1 MNAGAV
7 NETEADAFPGAAPT
21 PVGAPGAVTR
31 LNVPVTACEA
41 LIVTL
46 QAPLPVHAPDQLDK

>member
-7 NETEADAFPGAAPT
+7 NETEAPLLKGAAAT
-21 PVGAPGAVTR
+21 PVGTPGAVMR
-31 LNVPVTACEA
+31 LNVPVTAREA

-46 QAPLPVHAPDQLDK
+46 HAPLPVHAPDQLDK